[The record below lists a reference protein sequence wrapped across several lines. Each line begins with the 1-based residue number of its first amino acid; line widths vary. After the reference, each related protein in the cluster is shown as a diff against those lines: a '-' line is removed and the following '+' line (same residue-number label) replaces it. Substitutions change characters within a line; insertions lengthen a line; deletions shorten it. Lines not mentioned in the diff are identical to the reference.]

1 MIGPGGGS
9 MDELDKIPLYL
20 SRNISEL
27 RTKKNWSQQQLAQV
41 AGIPRST
48 LTHIESGDGNPS
60 LVNLMRVAAALG
72 VGVEELLT
80 RPRSQ
85 TLLIPA
91 EKVPVQIRSGGLV
104 RIHKLLPDKFRGIAI
119 ERMEFEPE
127 SAMGGQPHLS
137 GTKEYMTVLQGEVVV
152 QVAGQSHVVS
162 KGDVLAFPG
171 NQPHGYRNL
180 RKSLAVAIS
189 MVIPVPV

>member
-1 MIGPGGGS
+1 
-9 MDELDKIPLYL
+9 MDELDRVPLYL
-20 SRNISEL
+20 SRNINEL
-27 RTKKNWSQQQLAQV
+27 RSRKNLSQQQLAQM

-60 LVNLMRVAAALG
+60 LVNLLRVAAALG
-72 VGVEELLT
+72 VGIEELLS

-85 TLLIPA
+85 TSLIPA
-91 EKVPVQIRSGGLV
+91 EKVPVQVRSGGLV

-119 ERMEFEPE
+119 DRMEFEPE
-127 SAMGGQPHLS
+127 SAMGGQPHLN

-152 QVAGQSHVVS
+152 HVAGENLVVR

-171 NQPHGYRNL
+171 HQPHGYRNL
-180 RKSLAVAIS
+180 KKSPAVAIS
-189 MVIPVPV
+189 IVIPVPV

>member
-1 MIGPGGGS
+1 
-9 MDELDKIPLYL
+9 MDELDKVPLYL

-27 RTKKNWSQQQLAQV
+27 RSRKNLSQQQLAQM

-48 LTHIESGDGNPS
+48 LTHIESGEGNPS
-60 LVNLMRVAAALG
+60 LVNLLRVASALA
-72 VGVEELLT
+72 VGIEELLS

-85 TLLIPA
+85 TALIPA
-91 EKVPVQIRSGGLV
+91 DKVPVQIRSGGLV

-119 ERMEFEPE
+119 DRMEFEAE

-137 GTKEYMTVLQGEVVV
+137 GTKEYLTVLQGEIQV
-152 QVAGQSHVVS
+152 QVAGESLLVR

-171 NQPHGYRNL
+171 NQAHGYRNL
-180 RKSLAVAIS
+180 KKSPAVAIS
-189 MVIPVPV
+189 IVIPVPV

>member
-1 MIGPGGGS
+1 
-9 MDELDKIPLYL
+9 MDERDNVPLYL
-20 SRNISEL
+20 SKNISEL
-27 RTKKNWSQQQLAQV
+27 RSKKNLSQQQLAQM

-60 LVNLMRVAAALG
+60 LVNLLRVSAALG
-72 VGVEELLT
+72 VGIEELLS

-85 TLLIPA
+85 TSLTPA
-91 EKVPVQIRSGGLV
+91 DKVPIQMRSGGLI

-119 ERMEFEPE
+119 DRMEFEPE
-127 SAMGGQPHLS
+127 SAMSGQPHLN
-137 GTKEYMTVLQGEVVV
+137 GTKEYLTVLQGEITV
-152 QVAGQSHVVS
+152 QVAGESLLVK

-180 RKSLAVAIS
+180 KKSPAVAIS
-189 MVIPVPV
+189 IVIPVPV